1 MALVAERRAP
11 LRGFERTAASAE
23 DAEMCV
29 CKVFVYIFVVV
40 VVVVVDRGSSRCED
54 LLLIFSCAL
63 LNLRF
68 ASSQNH
74 R

>member
-1 MALVAERRAP
+1 MALVAERRAA

-23 DAEMCV
+23 DPEMCV
-29 CKVFVYIFVVV
+29 CKVFVYIFVV